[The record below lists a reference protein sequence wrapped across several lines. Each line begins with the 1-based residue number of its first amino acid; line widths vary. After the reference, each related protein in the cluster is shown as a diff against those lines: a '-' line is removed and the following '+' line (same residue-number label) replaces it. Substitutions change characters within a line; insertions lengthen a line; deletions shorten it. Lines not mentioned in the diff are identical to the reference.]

1 MAVRTSIKPLTW
13 GNPIHVDGVLIIQ
26 IQLTKCPEVVR
37 QSLKRKHTTSVK
49 AITDNS
55 TSDFYNFTLIT
66 LIFLCSVIKKIKM
79 ENKNYH
85 RTIVVNSSVEEAMKK
100 ISKIN
105 LWWRKDFSGTTAK
118 LNDKFTVP
126 FGELNGE
133 ISFVDFVIS
142 EFVPDKKVVWK
153 VTNCNLPWF
162 KDKKEWNN
170 TEVVFKLSE
179 EDGKS
184 KIDFTH
190 IGLVPEVECYEA
202 CEKGWDGHITNDLE
216 KFINEG
222 KAIPQYRQTSSGLHL
237 IKLKVKK

>member
-1 MAVRTSIKPLTW
+1 
-13 GNPIHVDGVLIIQ
+13 
-26 IQLTKCPEVVR
+26 
-37 QSLKRKHTTSVK
+37 
-49 AITDNS
+49 
-55 TSDFYNFTLIT
+55 
-66 LIFLCSVIKKIKM
+66 M

-100 ISKIN
+100 ICKIN
-105 LWWRKDFSGTTAK
+105 LWWRKDFSGNTAK

-222 KAIPQYRQTSSGLHL
+222 KAIPQ
-237 IKLKVKK
+237 